1 MDLCNF
7 HISSHGHMT
16 LGPTKP
22 LIHHSSMLIH
32 KTEPIKTFSEIRGF
46 YVHCIYFSIPNMS
59 FCAFKLHSFTGLNI
73 HVYLI
78 Q

>member
-32 KTEPIKTFSEIRGF
+32 KTEPIKHFLKFVDSMST
-46 YVHCIYFSIPNMS
+46 VSIFQFPTCR
-59 FCAFKLHSFTGLNI
+59 FALLN
-73 HVYLI
+73 YTALLD
-78 Q
+78 